1 MQKKQVFKVEDSNVA
16 GLGSDLD
23 KKCREAAAAGEPA
36 WKEAGKKPGM
46 QIWRIE
52 KFKVKKS
59 QTPCGHF
66 YKDDSYI
73 CLNTY
78 KKKDDKGK
86 ELEALGW
93 DIHFWL
99 GETTSQDEAGT
110 AAYKTVEL
118 DDFLHQAPVQH
129 REVCGFESSLFLSY
143 FEKTG
148 GICLLE
154 GGIESGFN
162 HVKPE
167 VFTPRLL
174 HLKGRTNIRVTQVP
188 IEAKSFNEGD
198 VFVLDAGLNLYQF
211 QGKSAGKNEKGRAGQ
226 LCRAI
231 DDERKG
237 KPQVHVF
244 SQNDRNVKEFWDEVA
259 KYDSSSS
266 SWPNGIPTI
275 TPDDGKDEE
284 WEKSNEQKLFQLS
297 DASGSLTFTEVKPE
311 VKGKY
316 KRAMLK
322 SEDVFIFDA
331 GNEVFAW
338 IGKGASAQEKREA
351 MQRAQDYL
359 KQNGRNTSLPV
370 TKILEGADNNS
381 FKSFFTG

>member
-1 MQKKQVFKVEDSNVA
+1 
-16 GLGSDLD
+16 
-23 KKCREAAAAGEPA
+23 
-36 WKEAGKKPGM
+36 
-46 QIWRIE
+46 
-52 KFKVKKS
+52 
-59 QTPCGHF
+59 
-66 YKDDSYI
+66 
-73 CLNTY
+73 
-78 KKKDDKGK
+78 
-86 ELEALGW
+86 
-93 DIHFWL
+93 
-99 GETTSQDEAGT
+99 
-110 AAYKTVEL
+110 VEL

-129 REVCGFESSLFLSY
+129 REVCGFESSQFLSY
-143 FEKTG
+143 FDKTG

-167 VFTPRLL
+167 TFTPRLL
-174 HLKGRTNIRVTQVP
+174 HLKGRTNIRVSQVP

-198 VFVLDAGLNLYQF
+198 VFVLDCGLNLYQF

-237 KPQVHVF
+237 KPRINVF
-244 SQNDRNVKEFWDEVA
+244 SQTDRNIKEFWDEVA
-259 KYDSSSS
+259 KFDSSSS
-266 SWPNGIPTI
+266 SWPGGVPQIS
-275 TPDDGKDEE
+275 PDDGKDEE

-338 IGKGASAQEKREA
+338 IGKGSSAQEKREA

-359 KQNGRNTSLPV
+359 KQSGRNTSLPV
-370 TKILEGADNNS
+370 TKILEGADNLT
-381 FKSFFTG
+381 FKSYFTG

>member
-1 MQKKQVFKVEDSNVA
+1 
-16 GLGSDLD
+16 
-23 KKCREAAAAGEPA
+23 
-36 WKEAGKKPGM
+36 
-46 QIWRIE
+46 
-52 KFKVKKS
+52 
-59 QTPCGHF
+59 
-66 YKDDSYI
+66 
-73 CLNTY
+73 
-78 KKKDDKGK
+78 
-86 ELEALGW
+86 
-93 DIHFWL
+93 
-99 GETTSQDEAGT
+99 
-110 AAYKTVEL
+110 VEL

-129 REVCGFESSLFLSY
+129 LEVCGFESTMFLSY

-167 VFTPRLL
+167 TFTPRLL
-174 HLKGRTNIRVTQVP
+174 HLKGRTNIRVSQVP

-198 VFVLDAGLNLYQF
+198 VFELDAGLELYQF

-237 KPQVHVF
+237 KPRINVF
-244 SQNDRNVKEFWDEVA
+244 SQTDRNIREFWDEVA
-259 KYDSSSS
+259 KYDSSSKD
-266 SWPNGIPTI
+266 WVNGVPTI
-275 TPDDGKDEE
+275 AGDDGKDEE

-338 IGKGASAQEKREA
+338 IGKGSSTQEKREA

-359 KQNGRNTSLPV
+359 KQSGRNTSLPV
-370 TKILEGADNNS
+370 TKILEGADNLT

>member
-1 MQKKQVFKVEDSNVA
+1 
-16 GLGSDLD
+16 
-23 KKCREAAAAGEPA
+23 
-36 WKEAGKKPGM
+36 
-46 QIWRIE
+46 
-52 KFKVKKS
+52 
-59 QTPCGHF
+59 
-66 YKDDSYI
+66 
-73 CLNTY
+73 LNTY

-86 ELEALGW
+86 ETEALGW

-143 FEKTG
+143 FNASG

-154 GGIESGFN
+154 GGVESGFN

-167 VFTPRLL
+167 TFTPRLL
-174 HLKGRTNIRVTQVP
+174 HLKGRTNIRVSQVP

-198 VFVLDAGLNLYQF
+198 VFVLDCGLNLFQW

-231 DDERKG
+231 DDERRG
-237 KPQVHVF
+237 KPQVQVF
-244 SQNDRNVKEFWDEVA
+244 SQTDRNVKEFWDEVA
-259 KYDSSSS
+259 KFDSTSG
-266 SWPNGIPTI
+266 SWPNGVPAVA
-275 TPDDGKDEE
+275 PDDGKDEE
-284 WEKSNEQKLFQLS
+284 WERSTEQKLFQLS
-297 DASGSLTFTEVKPE
+297 DASGSLTFTEIKPE

-316 KRAMLK
+316 KRAHLK

-351 MQRAQDYL
+351 MQYAQNYL
-359 KQNGRNTSLPV
+359 KKSGRNTSLPV
-370 TKILEGADNNS
+370 TKILEGADNNA
-381 FKSFFTG
+381 FKSYFTG

>member
-1 MQKKQVFKVEDSNVA
+1 MKQV
-16 GLGSDLD
+16 LL
-23 KKCREAAAAGEPA
+23 P
-36 WKEAGKKPGM
+36 
-46 QIWRIE
+46 
-52 KFKVKKS
+52 
-59 QTPCGHF
+59 T
-66 YKDDSYI
+66 
-73 CLNTY
+73 
-78 KKKDDKGK
+78 
-86 ELEALGW
+86 
-93 DIHFWL
+93 
-99 GETTSQDEAGT
+99 
-110 AAYKTVEL
+110 KTVEL

-129 REVCGFESSLFLSY
+129 REVCGFESTMFLSY

-167 VFTPRLL
+167 TFTPRLL
-174 HLKGRTNIRVTQVP
+174 HLKGRTNIRVSQVP

-198 VFVLDAGLNLYQF
+198 VFVLDAGLELYQF

-237 KPQVHVF
+237 KPRINVF
-244 SQNDRNVKEFWDEVA
+244 SQTDRNIREFWDEVA
-259 KYDSSSS
+259 KYDSSSKD
-266 SWPNGIPTI
+266 WVNGVPTI
-275 TPDDGKDEE
+275 AGDDGKDEE

-338 IGKGASAQEKREA
+338 IGKGSSTQEKREA

-359 KQNGRNTSLPV
+359 KQSGRNTSLPV
-370 TKILEGADNNS
+370 TKILEGADNLT